1 MRKISQSFRVAYY
14 VLCLLFVGYTVEVT
28 AQETSLTISAEVLL
42 KSQSGRPVIQ
52 SDVPITTENIKTF
65 TPSAQTIQEAKQRF
79 QTLGFSVPIAS
90 TTLTVMG
97 KPIQFEEVFKIK
109 LNLQFN
115 RSSNSIVAYPSSE
128 PIIPDSLKDLVE
140 ALVFPKPIDLMK

>member
-1 MRKISQSFRVAYY
+1 MRKISQSFMVAYY
-14 VLCLLFVGYTVEVT
+14 VLCLLFVGYTIEVT
-28 AQETSLTISAEVLL
+28 AQETSLTISAEALL
-42 KSQSGRPVIQ
+42 KSQSGRSVR

-65 TPSAQTIQEAKQRF
+65 TPSAQTIQEAKRRF
-79 QTLGFSVPIAS
+79 QSLGFSVPIAN
-90 TTLTVMG
+90 TTLTIMG

-115 RSSNSIVAYPSSE
+115 KTSNSIVAYPSSE

-140 ALVFPKPIDLMK
+140 AIVFPKPVDLIK